1 MAASA
6 RAARGGL
13 FFSGLERDA
22 ASSWCMLRAAAG
34 GLRMQDIEDV
44 AGCRTA
50 LLAWY
55 DRHHRQLPWR
65 SHPQRQ
71 APAAAALAPGQA
83 AAAAAAAPASW
94 SACAVDAA
102 RKGAVAALR
111 SLVGRGANVHAGDSR
126 GETALMVAISGN
138 QVPALHELLPVSNL
152 TVTNI
157 QGWNALHFCAAFG
170 TDEILKLLLPHVTDL
185 DAATVPGMFSDGTP
199 IGFFKET
206 ALHIA

>member
-1 MAASA
+1 MQPLHFAAQENQSA
-6 RAARGGL
+6 VVDFLVTAGADMEATTPGG
-13 FFSGLERDA
+13 S
-22 ASSWCMLRAAAG
+22 
-34 GLRMQDIEDV
+34 
-44 AGCRTA
+44 TP
-50 LLAWY
+50 LLI
-55 DRHHRQLPWR
+55 
-65 SHPQRQ
+65 
-71 APAAAALAPGQA
+71 
-83 AAAAAAAPASW
+83 
-94 SACAVDAA
+94 AA